1 LLLSN
6 FEQEKRKT
14 QQGIETLG
22 RRKISPLPACHR
34 YQLVFAS
41 LMTAALGNRA
51 AAAAAAAVDQLVT
64 TFRKI
69 SYRPCV
75 ELK

>member
-6 FEQEKRKT
+6 FGQEKRKT

-22 RRKISPLPACHR
+22 RRKTSPLPACHHC
-34 YQLVFAS
+34 QLVFAS

-51 AAAAAAAVDQLVT
+51 AAAAVDQLVT
-64 TFRKI
+64 TFKKNR
-69 SYRPCV
+69 YRPCV

>member
-14 QQGIETLG
+14 LG
-22 RRKISPLPACHR
+22 RRKTSPLPASHR
-34 YQLVFAS
+34 CQLVFAS

-51 AAAAAAAVDQLVT
+51 AAAAAAVDQLVT

-69 SYRPCV
+69 RYRPCV